1 MREIVI
7 GKNDANQRL
16 DKYLTKRF
24 KNMPKSLMY
33 KYIRTK
39 YIKVNNKKCD
49 ISTMLNEGDVLK
61 LFIKDEFF
69 EDDSYQKENYD
80 FLKAPTKLD
89 IIYEDE
95 NILLVNKK
103 PGVIV
108 HPDEKYHFDSLI
120 SRVLHYLY
128 DKNEYNPKDDKAFAP
143 ALVNRIDRNTGGIV
157 IAAKNADSLR
167 ALNAKMKT
175 RELTKLY
182 LCMVDGMLKRKEG
195 ILGGYLEK
203 NEKKNKVTILK
214 KPTPNSKPIK
224 TKYTV
229 LSNIQGNSLVEID
242 LLTGRT
248 HQIRAH
254 MSSIGHPLLGDTKYG
269 YKRKKDD
276 DFYKY
281 QALYAYKIT
290 FNFTSEAGCIE
301 YLNGK
306 SFEVDKNNIWFLNDN
321 EGISRRK

>member
-16 DKYLTKRF
+16 DKFLTKRF
-24 KNMPKSLMY
+24 KSMPKALMY

-39 YIKVNNKKCD
+39 YIKVNNKKCE
-49 ISTMLNEGDVLK
+49 ISTQLHEGDVLK

-69 EDDSYQKENYD
+69 EDDTPHESYD

-89 IIYEDE
+89 IIYEDN
-95 NILLVNKK
+95 NILLLNKK

-128 DKNEYNPKDDKAFAP
+128 DKGEYNPKDDKAFAP

-182 LCMVDGMLKRKEG
+182 LCMVQGTVKHKEG

-214 KPTPNSKPIK
+214 KPTPDSKPVK

-229 LSNIQGNSLVEID
+229 ISDIKGNSLLEVD

-254 MSSIGHPLLGDTKYG
+254 MASIGHPLMGDTKYG
-269 YKRKKDD
+269 YKRKGDN

-290 FNFTSEAGCIE
+290 FNFTTDGGCIE
-301 YLNGK
+301 YLNHK
-306 SFEVDKNNIWFLNDN
+306 SFEVNKNSVWFLEDN
-321 EGISRRK
+321 N

>member
-16 DKYLTKRF
+16 DKFLTKRF

-39 YIKVNNKKCD
+39 YIKVNNKKCE
-49 ISTMLNEGDVLK
+49 ISTQLHEGDVLK

-69 EDDSYQKENYD
+69 EDNTPAESYD

-89 IIYEDE
+89 IIYEDS
-95 NILLVNKK
+95 NILLLNKK

-128 DKNEYNPKDDKAFAP
+128 DKGEYNPKDDKAFAP

-182 LCMVDGMLKRKEG
+182 LCMVQGTVKRKEG
-195 ILGGYLEK
+195 LLGGYLEK
-203 NEKKNKVTILK
+203 DEKKNKVAILK
-214 KPTPNSKPIK
+214 KPTPDSKPVK

-229 LSNIQGNSLVEID
+229 LSNIKGNSLLEVD

-254 MSSIGHPLLGDTKYG
+254 MASIGHPLMGDTKYG
-269 YKRKKDD
+269 YKRKGDN

-290 FNFTSEAGCIE
+290 FNFTTDGGCIE
-301 YLNGK
+301 YLNHK
-306 SFEVDKNNIWFLNDN
+306 SFEVNKNSVWFLEDN
-321 EGISRRK
+321 N

>member
-1 MREIVI
+1 MREIII

-24 KNMPKSLMY
+24 KGMPKSLMY

-39 YIKVNNKKCD
+39 YIKVNNKRCE
-49 ISTMLNEGDVLK
+49 ISTMLKEGDVLK

-69 EDDSYQKENYD
+69 NDDEYQKESYD

-95 NILLVNKK
+95 NILLINKK

-108 HPDEKYHFDSLI
+108 HPDEQYHFDSLI

-128 DKNEYNPKDDKAFAP
+128 DKKEYNPTDDKAFAP

-182 LCMVDGMLKRKEG
+182 LCMVEGVLKRKEG
-195 ILGGYLEK
+195 ILGGHLEK

-214 KPTPNSKPIK
+214 KPTPNSKPVK

-229 LSNIQGNSLVEID
+229 LSNIKGNSLVEVD

-269 YKRKKDD
+269 YKRNKDN

-290 FNFTSEAGCIE
+290 FSFTSDAGCIE

-306 SFEVDKNNIWFLNDN
+306 SFEVDKNGIWFLNDKKN
-321 EGISRRK
+321 

>member
-1 MREIVI
+1 MRELVI

-16 DKYLTKRF
+16 DKFLTKRF
-24 KNMPKSLMY
+24 KSMPKALMY

-39 YIKVNNKKCD
+39 YIKVNNKKCE

-69 EDDSYQKENYD
+69 EDENSQRENYD
-80 FLKAPTKLD
+80 FLKAPAKLD

-95 NILLVNKK
+95 NILLINKK

-128 DKNEYNPKDDKAFAP
+128 DKKEYNPKDDKAFAP

-182 LCMVDGMLKRKEG
+182 LCMVQGTIKHKEG

-214 KPTPNSKPIK
+214 KPTQNSKSVK
-224 TKYTV
+224 TKYKV
-229 LSNIQGNSLVEID
+229 ISNINGNSLVEVD

-269 YKRKKDD
+269 YKRKNDN

-290 FNFTSEAGCIE
+290 FNFTSDAGYIE

-306 SFEVDKNNIWFLNDN
+306 SFEVNRNDIWFLG
-321 EGISRRK
+321 GI